1 MINISNDEEGRL
13 ILAERPRVND
23 ETWNQAR
30 MIALP
35 ENTFGHHYAKWMS
48 KFHFTPE
55 DRTPTKYVPDLEL
68 AYIMQRY
75 RETHDAIHVLLNYEV
90 SVAEELAVKWFELV
104 QLGLPSTALAAFV
117 GPLNLILFQ
126 RDLKEMSR
134 LLRVYLPH
142 VLQQAATSTFF
153 LNIYFEKHFERDI
166 GEFRRSLG
174 VRALVV

>member
-1 MINISNDEEGRL
+1 
-13 ILAERPRVND
+13 
-23 ETWNQAR
+23 
-30 MIALP
+30 
-35 ENTFGHHYAKWMS
+35 MS

-90 SVAEELAVKWFELV
+90 SIAEELAVKWFELV
-104 QLGLPSTALAAFV
+104 QLGLPSTALAAFI

-126 RDLKEMSR
+126 RDLKEMGR

-142 VLQQAATSTFF
+142 VLQ
-153 LNIYFEKHFERDI
+153 
-166 GEFRRSLG
+166 
-174 VRALVV
+174 